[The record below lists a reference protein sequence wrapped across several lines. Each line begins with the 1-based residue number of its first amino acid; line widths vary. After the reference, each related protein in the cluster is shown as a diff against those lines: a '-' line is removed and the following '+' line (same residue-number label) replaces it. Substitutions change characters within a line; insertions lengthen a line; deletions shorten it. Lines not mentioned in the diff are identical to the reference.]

1 MNRLTRIAS
10 ALFIALIF
18 VVLAACTATDPR
30 LEDESTIPAAL
41 AELAGPARAEPF
53 VIVSGADVTLA
64 ADESVDLF
72 FVYNGTARIEGH
84 ASSVVV
90 VNGTA
95 NLVGGSAGNVIAIQS
110 QVSVDPSSVVA
121 GDIRTIESSVT
132 GVSAT
137 TVTGA
142 VRDIGLDMFVSWRNL
157 GALALIYIAF
167 AVSAVMAGLVLAGLA
182 GRQVRAAGAL
192 IVKEPV
198 MVIAAG
204 VLGLAVL
211 LMVGILA
218 DRHDRRHPVRG
229 RPAGD
234 RPPWA
239 LRHRLHRDRHL
250 VGRADPRPVLAGPPR
265 AALPRRGP
273 RPDDR
278 RADQLPSVD
287 RRTDQLRR
295 LRRRHAALVARP
307 AGRSWSCSGGRGQCL
322 GRPRSEL
329 IARRHPAERPS
340 SNGGRRRVG
349 RSGPC
354 AGRPPGA
361 GARTGSGSRIDG

>member
-10 ALFIALIF
+10 ALFVALVFI
-18 VVLAACTATDPR
+18 VLAACTATDPR

-198 MVIAAG
+198 MVLAAG
-204 VLGLAVL
+204 VLGLAAL
-211 LMVGILA
+211 LTVGILA
-218 DRHDRRHPVRG
+218 VVTIVGIPFAVG
-229 RPAGD
+229 LLGI
-234 RPPWA
+234 A
-239 LRHRLHRDRHL
+239 LPGLFVIGYIVTGIWL
-250 VGRADPRPVLAGPPR
+250 GELILAQSSR
-265 AALPRRGP
+265 AARE
-273 RPDDR
+273 RPYL
-278 RADQLPSVD
+278 AAILGLTIIGLISFLPSIGGLISFVGFGAVMLLSW
-287 RRTDQLRR
+287 RVLRGAPGAVP
-295 LRRRHAALVARP
+295 AAAGNASVAR
-307 AGRSWSCSGGRGQCL
+307 AAS
-322 GRPRSEL
+322 
-329 IARRHPAERPS
+329 
-340 SNGGRRRVG
+340 
-349 RSGPC
+349 
-354 AGRPPGA
+354 
-361 GARTGSGSRIDG
+361 